1 MSRQVLV
8 VTIASVLVGVVVMAM
23 ATRFGS
29 DPNAVVS
36 PLVGTPAPAL
46 DLPYLEGN
54 GSVDLAAADGEILVV
69 NFWASWCFPCRA
81 EHPVLLDAADRWED
95 AGVRFVG
102 IVYQDETDTASAF
115 LDEFGRGYEAVTDG
129 GGRAAISFG
138 VFGIPET
145 FLIGRD
151 GNIAGVVRGEIDAE
165 ILESALQQLLL
176 ADATAD

>member
-8 VTIASVLVGVVVMAM
+8 VTIAAVLVGVVVVAM

-102 IVYQDETDTASAF
+102 IVYQDGTDTASAF
-115 LDEFGRGYEAVTDG
+115 LDEFGRGYEAVTDE

-145 FLIGRD
+145 FFIDRD
-151 GNIAGVVRGEIDAE
+151 GNIAGVVRGEVDAE
-165 ILESALQQLLL
+165 ILESALQRLLL
-176 ADATAD
+176 ADAG